1 MRDKELLEKAS
12 AALTRGESK
21 ENVIRILE
29 QIVNSWCFDKII
41 TYFNHFLIE
50 LASFSLSLK
59 DFASLC
65 SEILLISMNS
75 SEV

>member
-29 QIVNSWCFDKII
+29 QIVNS
-41 TYFNHFLIE
+41 
-50 LASFSLSLK
+50 
-59 DFASLC
+59 
-65 SEILLISMNS
+65 
-75 SEV
+75 